1 MFNLGDG
8 LIKVY
13 SLLFSLRSMIEIVH
27 TYRFN
32 KKTVFRHTA
41 VLDT

>member
-13 SLLFSLRSMIEIVH
+13 SLLFSLLSMIEIVH
-27 TYRFN
+27 IYRFN
-32 KKTVFRHTA
+32 KKTVFRRTA